1 MARVYLWA
9 GARRQFDIEQPL
21 SVTGNTVGDVIDN
34 LVLLHPDMKEL
45 IKDGVSCA
53 VDDKL
58 IMNSTSEKVSDKSE
72 IYIFQK
78 ISGG

>member
-1 MARVYLWA
+1 
-9 GARRQFDIEQPL
+9 
-21 SVTGNTVGDVIDN
+21 
-34 LVLLHPDMKEL
+34 MKEL

>member
-34 LVLLHPDMKEL
+34 LLLLHPSQTFFQPTNYYFL
-45 IKDGVSCA
+45 VSF
-53 VDDKL
+53 L
-58 IMNSTSEKVSDKSE
+58 TSFTMILLS
-72 IYIFQK
+72 FQFNRCQN
-78 ISGG
+78 